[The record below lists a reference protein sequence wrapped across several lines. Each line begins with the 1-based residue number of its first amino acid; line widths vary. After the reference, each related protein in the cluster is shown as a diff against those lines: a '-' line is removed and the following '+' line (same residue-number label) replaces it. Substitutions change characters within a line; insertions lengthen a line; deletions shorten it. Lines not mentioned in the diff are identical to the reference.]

1 MTVYGYYIN
10 TYANEYIFMDERISQ
25 LKLKADNID
34 QEIGKT
40 KDSLLIRAR
49 NLVCCLL
56 NEYTL
61 LHTKLVVKLVKER
74 SNDMIDEITAWLH
87 DIGRAIVEDET
98 HREIGAEWAK
108 EWLNNFEISVEEK
121 ERIID
126 GILNHGTSSSP
137 KTKTGK
143 LLRYVDKLSVF
154 EEAWLYVLIAHF
166 KRHKK
171 EEKLKKKLEEKLEF
185 IKENGTKDDYEK
197 CKAIVDE
204 IKKIL

>member
-1 MTVYGYYIN
+1 M
-10 TYANEYIFMDERISQ
+10 NEKVF
-25 LKLKADNID
+25 KLKSKVSSAD
-34 QEIGKT
+34 QEIGKI
-40 KDSLLIRAR
+40 KESLLMRAR
-49 NLVCCLL
+49 NLACCLL

-74 SNDMIDEITAWLH
+74 SNDIIEEITAWLH
-87 DIGRAIVEDET
+87 DIGRAIVDDET

-108 EWLNNFEISVEEK
+108 EWLEKFDISYEEK

-137 KTKTGK
+137 KTKTGE

-154 EEAWLYVLIAHF
+154 EEAWLYVLTAHY
-166 KRHKK
+166 KRYKK
-171 EEKLKKKLEEKLEF
+171 GDKLKKKLEEKLEF
-185 IKENGTKDDYEK
+185 IKENGAKDDYEK
-197 CKAIVDE
+197 CKNIVDE